1 MAATITETEP
11 TSIVNDFGIFVTYI
25 KENNP
30 SLVRNGHFLMKKT
43 LSEINDL
50 VNTPNPPP
58 LLETSTYLY
67 PYFTLF
73 YALAQRSNLF
83 IKTADLHLKGT
94 ERLTGYNQLTPP
106 EKYFFLLETL
116 WIDTDWSFILF
127 DRYNSFLIPNIQS
140 VIKYLAEEPPGK
152 IIPMDQ
158 LETNCE
164 LLDAHYFLEY
174 MSLFGLLHITRKEIP
189 EESPL
194 IVSAAVTAL
203 GGLVFPVL
211 YRERQLHCWN
221 IPYMR
226 EKTEEF
232 VVFPES
238 KEHEPF
244 FKPFQHIVPLQK
256 TVPRT
261 YTKGTFT
268 VKVSLRKGLERTIVL
283 SSEHTLQ
290 ELHEAIQ
297 DAFAFDSDHL
307 YAFFTDGIPW
317 SCHRILAPE
326 DETGPFADQI
336 SIGDLGLVPGQW
348 MLYIF
353 DFGSEWQFKI
363 EILDITSDVGPP
375 SPVVTAKKGKSPEQY
390 LSWD

>member
-1 MAATITETEP
+1 MAASTITETEP
-11 TSIVNDFGIFVTYI
+11 TSIVKDFDIFVTYI
-25 KENNP
+25 EESNP
-30 SLVRNGHFLMKKT
+30 SLVRKGHFLTKKT
-43 LSEINDL
+43 LSEINEL
-50 VNTPNPPP
+50 VNTPNPPN
-58 LLETSTYLY
+58 LLRKSIFLY

-83 IKTADLHLKGT
+83 IKTIDLHLKGT
-94 ERLTGYNQLTPP
+94 DKLIGYNQLTPP

-116 WIDTDWSFILF
+116 WVDTDWGFLLF
-127 DRYNSFLIPNIQS
+127 NTHNSFLIPKIQS
-140 VIKYLAEEPPGK
+140 VVKYLAEEPPGK
-152 IIPMDQ
+152 IIPMGQVKTDWD
-158 LETNCE
+158 

-189 EESPL
+189 EEPPL

-211 YRERQLHCWN
+211 HRERQLHCWN

-232 VVFPES
+232 VVFPGS

-256 TVPRT
+256 TVPRK

-268 VKVSLRKGLERTIVL
+268 LKVSLRKGLERTIVL

-290 ELHEAIQ
+290 ALHEAIQ

-326 DETGPFADQI
+326 DDTGPFADQI

-348 MLYIF
+348 MLYIS
-353 DFGSEWQFKI
+353 DFGSEWHFKI
-363 EILDITSDVGPP
+363 EILDITSDAGPP

-390 LSWD
+390 HWD